1 MIKISFP
8 IAAALALLAL
18 TACETAN
25 QTAQGSESIQWNTPR
40 PGDAPP
46 AGTVAPPPAASP
58 QAVPPGDQTGPQCR
72 EYQSTAIIG
81 GKEEKVYGRAC
92 RQPDG
97 TWKNVGALSPTPT
110 PGAGPAEASFPY
122 GWYGY
127 EYPSGPRY
135 GPGYSVGVGAGTRG
149 GYMGYGVGF

>member
-1 MIKISFP
+1 MLARLSFGRDLLSEP
-8 IAAALALLAL
+8 ALAGGMVSVPV
-18 TACETAN
+18 CCV
-25 QTAQGSESIQWNTPR
+25 S
-40 PGDAPP
+40 
-46 AGTVAPPPAASP
+46 AGAVAPPPAAGP

-110 PGAGPAEASFPY
+110 PGAGPAE
-122 GWYGY
+122 G
-127 EYPSGPRY
+127 SG
-135 GPGYSVGVGAGTRG
+135 V
-149 GYMGYGVGF
+149 